1 MLGRRNLL
9 RSSSP
14 LGRLVQRQVPLESS
28 EEIQRGR
35 AASTALAHP
44 FQAPRAPD
52 PDRMGESGY
61 DDHLQSVLN
70 RRKEAYYAKG
80 VDYFSDGK
88 LSQARRCFEICKTLD
103 RDNARYFAADAVV
116 AFTHRD
122 ANRAVLDLYTAIRRA
137 DALDE
142 LRIPIVN
149 NRLTGERGFYGDDR
163 GAFERAVDDV
173 NIWANASHGTSG
185 HAKVLL
191 AYFAWLK
198 GELRTAVTATR
209 EAERELPEDFLP
221 AVTKFRNF
229 LLAQRAVPATGA

>member
-1 MLGRRNLL
+1 
-9 RSSSP
+9 
-14 LGRLVQRQVPLESS
+14 
-28 EEIQRGR
+28 
-35 AASTALAHP
+35 
-44 FQAPRAPD
+44 
-52 PDRMGESGY
+52 MGDSGY

-80 VDYFSDGK
+80 VDYFSDGR
-88 LSQARRCFEICKTLD
+88 LSQARNCFEICKTLD

-116 AFTHRD
+116 AFTHKD
-122 ANRAVLDLYTAIRRA
+122 ANRAVLDLYAAIRRA

-142 LRIPIVN
+142 LRIPIMN

-163 GAFERAVDDV
+163 GAFERVVDDV
-173 NIWANASHGTSG
+173 NIWANASQGTSG

-209 EAERELPEDFLP
+209 DAERDLPEDLLP
-221 AVTKFRNF
+221 VVTKFRGF
-229 LLAQRAVPATGA
+229 LLAEQEQAAPTAGA